1 MLASSFYHQAK
12 FIMDRWIAPV
22 QFIGLSSYQVSTG
35 SCLSCS
41 ARAHRHAAQAY
52 PTHERHNHK
61 ATTRTAARPH
71 GAPSLFL
78 CLRGRGDR
86 TESNSGRR
94 RVPTCRWRCSQL
106 LPHCPPDT
114 SRTGLLGRCRLLS
127 PRRHART
134 PTAGA
139 GPSDRL
145 SALDVF

>member
-1 MLASSFYHQAK
+1 LAYLATRCPPGH
-12 FIMDRWIAPV
+12 V
-22 QFIGLSSYQVSTG
+22 Y
-35 SCLSCS
+35 
-41 ARAHRHAAQAY
+41 HAARGRTGTQRK
-52 PTHERHNHK
+52 PTPHTS
-61 ATTRTAARPH
+61 ATTTRPPHARPH

-78 CLRGRGDR
+78 CLRGGRGDR

-139 GPSDRL
+139 GQSVTPPARAPHGRACWIS
-145 SALDVF
+145 SARRVRERG